1 MTSTL
6 NVDLGNDL
14 HRSSI
19 PITHEEI
26 YNNSAYAGVIA
37 EFTIPEVTDQ
47 IYQCR
52 VELSPG
58 DPTVSFISNHNILL
72 RNGDHKRL
80 ITLRKGEKVYLSKA
94 KVHLFNPKFKVGDL
108 SAYFFMYA
116 KEVHIRL
123 FVPNSA
129 IRQF

>member
-1 MTSTL
+1 MTDMTSTL
-6 NVDLGNDL
+6 SKQN
-14 HRSSI
+14 HSSL

-37 EFTIPEVTDQ
+37 EFTIPQVPNQ

-58 DPTVSFISNHNILL
+58 DPTVSFISNHNILIKSK
-72 RNGDHKRL
+72 DHKRL
-80 ITLRKGEKVYLSKA
+80 ITLRRGERVYLSKA
-94 KVHLFNPKFKVGDL
+94 KVHLFDPEFKVDNL
-108 SAYFFMYA
+108 NTYFFMYA
-116 KEVHIRL
+116 KEIHIRL
-123 FVPNSA
+123 FVPSSA